1 VKDIKKSPPLHKY
14 VIEET
19 IKDGE
24 LIKTN

>member
-14 VIEET
+14 VIEHT
-19 IKDGE
+19 IKNGE